1 MIKGVGDVQI
11 PLVIDRDS
19 ERVIQATVLRRAAI
33 APELSHAVPG
43 HSSDDLSRAVPFPD
57 EMAVGIGDQDMPLR
71 IQGTAIVTRQTRRK
85 LVRPSLVPVLP
96 ALSCPGADVARL
108 MTHHQNP
115 AVKGVR
121 A

>member
-11 PLVIDRDS
+11 SLVVDRGS

-71 IQGTAIVTRQTRRK
+71 IQGNSIGTRQTRPK
-85 LVRPSLVPVLP
+85 LVRPPLLHELP
-96 ALSCPGADVARL
+96 ARSCP
-108 MTHHQNP
+108 
-115 AVKGVR
+115 
-121 A
+121 